1 MSKTRKQIFVRSSL
15 TVALPFV
22 LIWAFVAELW
32 RGLGSAFRYAWL
44 EVRANVASYRD
55 LMQREEL

>member
-1 MSKTRKQIFVRSSL
+1 MSRKQIVLRSTL
-15 TVALPFV
+15 TMALPFV

-55 LMQREEL
+55 LMSREEL